1 MRGSSIPG
9 YDHARS
15 HVRPSRNTALLQ
27 TIGTDLEFFRSRA
40 ILCFRNDTVSEI
52 NADLLNLL
60 GGETRIYHSVD
71 RTDIDDAENGRAPLP
86 QEFLRS
92 LEPASLPPARLYLK
106 VGAPIMLLRNL
117 YPAEGLCNGTRLLVT
132 RLGERCIQCS
142 ILGGVFHGQI
152 RVIPRIKLST
162 TEDEAPWIITQ
173 RQLQVRLCFA
183 ITVKIGRAHV

>member
-1 MRGSSIPG
+1 MSYEAPLRGDVQLPPQIIRFTDMKDFCNRIFP
-9 YDHARS
+9 
-15 HVRPSRNTALLQ
+15 PALLQ

-92 LEPASLPPARLYLK
+92 LEPASLPPARLCLK

-132 RLGERCIQCS
+132 RLGERCI
-142 ILGGVFHGQI
+142 
-152 RVIPRIKLST
+152 
-162 TEDEAPWIITQ
+162 
-173 RQLQVRLCFA
+173 
-183 ITVKIGRAHV
+183 